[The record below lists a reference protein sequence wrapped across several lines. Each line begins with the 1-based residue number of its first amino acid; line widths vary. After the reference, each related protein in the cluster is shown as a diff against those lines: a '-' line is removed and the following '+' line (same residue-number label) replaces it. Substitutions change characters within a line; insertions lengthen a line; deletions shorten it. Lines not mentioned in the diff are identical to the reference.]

1 MAAFDPD
8 SLTPDDLVRAYDAA
22 GYRLFRGELNLNIF
36 GIRTGLDAGSWDDWI
51 GLLYEKNGAW
61 QLELYRG
68 TTDPSDEWLLKGND
82 SRGGTAILK
91 AGQYRSCWQLGT
103 HKGYRALQQSGPK
116 PMTVI
121 RDGDKDTELD
131 FDGVEQTG
139 WFGINLHRG
148 SAHQAVP
155 EIGLYSAG
163 CQVIQDPDEFEQ
175 LMNVVAAS
183 CDRYGTTVSYTL
195 FDSSEVAV

>member
-1 MAAFDPD
+1 VSGFDPE
-8 SLTPDDLVRAYDAA
+8 SLSPETLIQAYEAT

-36 GIRTGLDAGSWDDWI
+36 GIRTGLSAGSWDDWI
-51 GLLYEKNGAW
+51 GLLYERHGAW
-61 QLELYRG
+61 QLQLYRG
-68 TTDPSDEWLLKGND
+68 TTDPSDEWLIKGND

-103 HKGYRALQQSGPK
+103 HKGYRALQQTGPK

-121 RDGDKDTELD
+121 RDGDKDSELD
-131 FDGVEQTG
+131 FDGAEDTG

-148 SAHQAVP
+148 SAHRAVP

-163 CQVIQDPDEFEQ
+163 CQVIQDPTQFEE
-175 LMNVVAAS
+175 LMDTVASS
-183 CDRYGTTVSYTL
+183 CELYGKTVSYTL
-195 FDSSEVAV
+195 FNASEVTA